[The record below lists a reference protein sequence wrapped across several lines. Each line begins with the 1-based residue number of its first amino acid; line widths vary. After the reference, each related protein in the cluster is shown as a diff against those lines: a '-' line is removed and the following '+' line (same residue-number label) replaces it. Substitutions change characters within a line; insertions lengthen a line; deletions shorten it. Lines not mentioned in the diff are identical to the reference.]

1 MRHSFF
7 ERFCASN
14 ETCRPTRLA
23 LCELAHKQ
31 SNVVTG
37 LYGMAYAWLMIEGAD
52 MIHYVKGRIIE
63 TGRESVILDNQG
75 IGYEVYTTG
84 RVLQDLIRKGKEEIL
99 LYTHLH
105 IKEDEWTL
113 YGFPDRSDIQAFRK
127 LISVSGIGP
136 KGALSILNIMSVE
149 ELYYAIQ
156 SGDAKSIAKAQNV
169 GPKTAQRVV
178 VDLKGS
184 FEITGAGLETGSE
197 TYGTGDTADRN
208 VISETAEA
216 LTALGYSN
224 MDALRAIRKVEG
236 AESMT
241 VEQLLSA
248 ALRHL

>member
-1 MRHSFF
+1 MKKVMLVGVGGYIGGKFTEYINKYYPDWQIEAVDSMNGIWKGADFHGYDAVYNVSG
-7 ERFCASN
+7 
-14 ETCRPTRLA
+14 
-23 LCELAHKQ
+23 LAHA
-31 SNVVTG
+31 N
-37 LYGMAYAWLMIEGAD
+37 A
-52 MIHYVKGRIIE
+52 R
-63 TGRESVILDNQG
+63 QG
-75 IGYEVYTTG
+75 
-84 RVLQDLIRKGKEEIL
+84 
-99 LYTHLH
+99 
-105 IKEDEWTL
+105 
-113 YGFPDRSDIQAFRK
+113 S
-127 LISVSGIGP
+127 
-136 KGALSILNIMSVE
+136 E

-184 FEITGAGLETGSE
+184 FEITGAGLEIGSE
-197 TYGTGDTADRN
+197 TYGTGENADRN